1 MARNWT
7 VVVDA
12 PAPSRPSTVFATI
25 DQVPTTL
32 VPCDSYDPTTDWS
45 VDLLFDVP
53 LEHTGSG
60 TLKMDIYYCANTTTA
75 ADDVRFDVATEFKTA
90 NNNEAMNSSG
100 LDGTPDSVTGTFGT
114 TAYALRKVTVTLTPA
129 TTPAAG
135 DRGRIRV
142 TRDANHSTDDS
153 LAVACLVLSYEIYEE
168 V

>member
-7 VVVDA
+7 VIVDA

-32 VPCDSYDPTTDWS
+32 VPCDSFDPTTDWS

-53 LEHTGSG
+53 FEHTGSG
-60 TLKMDIYYCANTTTA
+60 TLKLDIYYCANTTTA
-75 ADDVRFDVATEFKTA
+75 ADDVRWDVATEFRTA
-90 NNNEAMNSSG
+90 AANEAMNVSN
-100 LDGTPDSVTGTFGT
+100 LDASVDSATGTFGT
-114 TAYALRKVTVTLTPA
+114 TAYALRKATVTLTPA
-129 TTPAAG
+129 VAPVAG

-142 TRDANHSTDDS
+142 TRDANHGTDDS

-168 V
+168 T